1 MKHGDF
7 GLSLKIKGI
16 GNVRRAT
23 GSRRCMKSLGGKLF
37 NENPLVES
45 ACVYD
50 EHGDGEHLYLVK
62 DPLTGKLIKRI
73 VDGVQLYPVV
83 QPKLKVCFVIFEGSE
98 GSYVYRCTFV

>member
-62 DPLTGKLIKRI
+62 HPVTGKLIKRI
-73 VDGVQLYPVV
+73 VEGVQLFPLPE
-83 QPKLKVCFVIFEGSE
+83 PKVTAVLVILDNGRGYYFV
-98 GSYVYRCTFV
+98 